1 MHRTDPT
8 VRWGILGCARIA
20 RLQFVPAIG
29 RSTNA
34 TLHAVASRDPA
45 RLAEFRNLFGGAFT
59 AHASYEAL
67 LADPT
72 VDAVYVPLPNA
83 LHCEW
88 AIRAMQNGKHVLC
101 EKPLALDASEAQRMA
116 DAAHAHGV
124 QLMEAFMYRYTAR
137 LQAVERILA
146 SGVLGELRSVNS
158 TFRFFLDRVNTIKDD
173 PALGGGAL
181 YDVGVYPL
189 NLIGLVAQAEPVEV
203 FATCTRSH
211 GVDHNLSALLRYERG
226 LIASLH
232 CGFNAHGRMHSDI
245 VGSEGS
251 LLVPDTFLDD
261 AGEILLNTRNGSE
274 RIAVPASDRY
284 AAEVQDFSAA
294 ILAGRAPRLTLDESL
309 RNLRVLDRIR
319 AALDA

>member
-158 TFRFFLDRVNTIKDD
+158 TFRFFLDRANTIKDD

-211 GVDHNLSALLRYERG
+211 GVDHNLSALLRYESG

-261 AGEILLNTRNGSE
+261 AGEILLNTRAGSQA
-274 RIAVPASDRY
+274 IAVPASDRY
-284 AAEVQDFSAA
+284 AAEVHDFSAA
-294 ILAGRAPRLTLDESL
+294 ILGGHAPALSLDESL

-319 AALDA
+319 AALHG

>member
-45 RLAEFRNLFGGAFT
+45 RLAEFRNLFGDAFT

-158 TFRFFLDRVNTIKDD
+158 TFRFFLDRANTIKDD

-211 GVDHNLSALLRYERG
+211 GVDHNLSALLRYESG

-294 ILAGRAPRLTLDESL
+294 ILAGRAPRLALDESL

>member
-158 TFRFFLDRVNTIKDD
+158 TFRFFLDRANTIKDD

-203 FATCTRSH
+203 VATCTRAH
-211 GVDHNLSALLRYERG
+211 GVDHNLSALLRYESG

-261 AGEILLNTRNGSE
+261 AGQILLNTRAGSQA
-274 RIAVPASDRY
+274 IAVPASDRY
-284 AAEVQDFSAA
+284 AAEVHDFSAA
-294 ILAGRAPRLTLDESL
+294 ILGGHAPALSLDESL

-319 AALDA
+319 AALHG

>member
-1 MHRTDPT
+1 
-8 VRWGILGCARIA
+8 
-20 RLQFVPAIG
+20 
-29 RSTNA
+29 
-34 TLHAVASRDPA
+34 
-45 RLAEFRNLFGGAFT
+45 
-59 AHASYEAL
+59 
-67 LADPT
+67 
-72 VDAVYVPLPNA
+72 
-83 LHCEW
+83 
-88 AIRAMQNGKHVLC
+88 
-101 EKPLALDASEAQRMA
+101 MA

-158 TFRFFLDRVNTIKDD
+158 TFRFFLDRANTIKDD

-189 NLIGLVAQAEPVEV
+189 NLIGLVAQTEPVEV

-211 GVDHNLSALLRYERG
+211 GVDHNLSALLRYESG

-274 RIAVPASDRY
+274 RIAVTASDRY